1 MPLPIEKLIDGRLSE
16 LDLRWPELIARLGY
30 KNISRGLPSL
40 GLSGPRQ
47 EIFPLVIMRRVYS
60 LAVSPS
66 PTRPMAYF
74 RCRADNGACPVLA
87 LFNGIHRGEVTPP
100 ELPVNPKRIRTSVGF
115 S

>member
-66 PTRPMAYF
+66 STRPWHTS
-74 RCRADNGACPVLA
+74 GA
-87 LFNGIHRGEVTPP
+87 G
-100 ELPVNPKRIRTSVGF
+100 RTMGPARF
-115 S
+115 SHYSTGYTGAK